1 MRSYAG
7 SELGSI
13 LSDTEKAAWNAPK
26 SVHTNFLG
34 NHKAE
39 NFREIVIE
47 MFPSYEALRV
57 TKATY
62 SVFSSG
68 LFPSELWEKLAMNT
82 VEGFTKIFPSWKNG
96 LWEDGS
102 VVCVRNTVGLW

>member
-7 SELGSI
+7 SGLGSI
-13 LSDTEKAAWNAPK
+13 LSDAENAAWNAPK
-26 SVHTNFLG
+26 SVHTYFFG

-39 NFREIVIE
+39 NCREMVSE
-47 MFPSYEALRV
+47 MFPSYEVLHV

-68 LFPSELWEKLAMNT
+68 LFPSEL
-82 VEGFTKIFPSWKNG
+82 GRS
-96 LWEDGS
+96 
-102 VVCVRNTVGLW
+102 